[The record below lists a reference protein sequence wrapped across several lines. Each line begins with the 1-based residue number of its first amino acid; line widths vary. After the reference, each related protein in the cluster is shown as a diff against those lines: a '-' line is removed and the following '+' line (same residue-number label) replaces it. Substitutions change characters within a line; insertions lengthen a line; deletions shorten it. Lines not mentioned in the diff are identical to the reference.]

1 MVGGIIVVAVGC
13 VGLVVVVVNVVIVV
27 VIVVGVG
34 VAAVAVL
41 IRFDGV
47 AAVDAVCSHRRRGT
61 RCRAETLVT
70 GRGFHAVSR
79 ARRLSHL
86 VRFVADNV
94 STATK
99 RKKVRFGSF
108 LKCC

>member
-27 VIVVGVG
+27 VIVVGV
-34 VAAVAVL
+34 AAEAVL
-41 IRFDGV
+41 IRFDSV
-47 AAVDAVCSHRRRGT
+47 AAVDAVCSHCRRGT

-86 VRFVADNV
+86 VGFVADNV
-94 STATK
+94 STA
-99 RKKVRFGSF
+99 RGRRRES
-108 LKCC
+108 